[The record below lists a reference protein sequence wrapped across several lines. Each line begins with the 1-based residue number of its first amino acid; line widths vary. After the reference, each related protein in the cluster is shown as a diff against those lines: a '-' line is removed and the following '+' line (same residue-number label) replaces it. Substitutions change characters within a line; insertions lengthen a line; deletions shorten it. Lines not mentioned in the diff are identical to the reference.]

1 MIVTD
6 IVMYLALGILGLVFG
21 SFITALTYRSV
32 RSISIAHGRSKCPKC
47 KAPIAWHDN
56 IPLLSYI
63 LLGGKCR
70 KCHAPISR
78 RYPLIEVATAL
89 TFIGTYVLV
98 QPPYSVE
105 WLAGLKVLALPYV
118 LVMAVLLIS
127 ICVTDLEEKI
137 IPDTLVFSGVIITFF
152 ALLLSDYDGLYR
164 QLLSGSGAAIFFL
177 ALWGATKGKGMG
189 MGDIKLAFLV
199 GLIFGARLTL
209 VWGFVAFI
217 SGAAIGLVL
226 IGLRKTKFGREI
238 PFGPFMVGAAALCLI
253 GGNKLAALL
262 VPFM

>member
-1 MIVTD
+1 MHF
-6 IVMYLALGILGLVFG
+6 VMYLLLAVFGLVFG
-21 SFITALTYRSV
+21 SFVSALSYRIV
-32 RSISIAHGRSKCPKC
+32 RSKSIVHGRSKCPKC
-47 KAPIAWHDN
+47 EAAIAWHDN

-70 KCHAPISR
+70 KCNRHISL
-78 RYPLIEVATAL
+78 RYPLIEVVTAL
-89 TFIGTYVLV
+89 TFIGVYALV
-98 QPPYSVE
+98 RPPYSVE
-105 WLAGLKVLALPYV
+105 WLSGLHELALPYV

-137 IPDTLVFSGVIITFF
+137 IPDTFVFSGVVITFF
-152 ALLLSDYDGLYR
+152 ALLLSDYDGLYM

-177 ALWGATKGKGMG
+177 VLWGATKGKGMG

-199 GLIFGARLTL
+199 GLIFGAKLTL
-209 VWGFVAFI
+209 VWGFIAFI

-226 IGLRKTKFGREI
+226 IGLGKTKFGREI
-238 PFGPFMVGAAALCLI
+238 PFGPFMVAGAAVCLAY
-253 GGNKLAALL
+253 GNKLAALL